1 VTLRT
6 DDDLA
11 GWFLA
16 FDRVRGTVHLS
27 RHPHPPD
34 DFWADLVGR
43 GHERRDIDGPF
54 VAEARFAAPGETRPR
69 ACALLVERSVV
80 EIYIE
85 SRLALTHRV
94 TELSAATSWA
104 SSSSTATSAARPRS
118 RPPAGRARPPS
129 HPHIPAD
136 GRGALSFPAHEAAA
150 ITVASGQSSLQA
162 FRVGIGVA
170 SALVIIGGLIGATGI
185 RNP

>member
-1 VTLRT
+1 
-6 DDDLA
+6 
-11 GWFLA
+11 
-16 FDRVRGTVHLS
+16 
-27 RHPHPPD
+27 
-34 DFWADLVGR
+34 
-43 GHERRDIDGPF
+43 
-54 VAEARFAAPGETRPR
+54 
-69 ACALLVERSVV
+69 
-80 EIYIE
+80 
-85 SRLALTHRV
+85 V

-129 HPHIPAD
+129 HPHSRAD

-170 SALVIIGGLIGATGI
+170 GALVIIAGLMGAARI
-185 RNP
+185 RNPQRIVHAGRCPGAQLAGAPLDAAGLHASQAA